1 MEYLN
6 SYQKLKQYVEERYA
20 VDINKAAEFGNLIAE
35 KESYVFLGNFVGISK
50 DGFSTSSHKDREKFI
65 NSYTCT
71 PEVLDFIINA
81 NILKDESP
89 LSLITTHIFGKTE
102 KAIVNDVLIA
112 EYDYIKA
119 EYNLV

>member
-1 MEYLN
+1 MVYLN
-6 SYQKLKQYVEERYA
+6 SYQKLKQYAEEHHTT
-20 VDINKAAEFGNLIAE
+20 VINKAVEFENLITE
-35 KESYVFLGNFVGISK
+35 KEGYIFLGNFVGVSTS
-50 DGFSTSSHKDREKFI
+50 GFSTSSHKDRERFI
-65 NSYTCT
+65 NSYKCT

-81 NILKDESP
+81 NILRDESP

-112 EYDYIKA
+112 QYDYVKA